1 MRWAAVGVVHIRRAG
16 MCYRW
21 GLRHLILVALVLAAI
36 AYPLA
41 GLVVGALVV
50 TLLYAFDRINDN

>member
-1 MRWAAVGVVHIRRAG
+1 M
-16 MCYRW
+16 
-21 GLRHLILVALVLAAI
+21 ALVLAAI

-50 TLLYAFDRINDN
+50 TLLYAFDWINDN